1 MKHFIT
7 FEDYS
12 KIADPTLTSICPY
25 CGRKISYTSSVVYEI
40 TNEHWQPELKSI
52 RHDMKQPYKCNGC
65 GATIKL
71 NSVSTMYDDGTN

>member
-25 CGRKISYTSSVVYEI
+25 CGRKISYTSSVVY
-40 TNEHWQPELKSI
+40 NFS
-52 RHDMKQPYKCNGC
+52 RR
-65 GATIKL
+65 
-71 NSVSTMYDDGTN
+71 